1 MVRGFFVTGTDTGVG
16 KTVVSAALLIHLR
29 PAGAVR
35 YWKPIQTGIEQ
46 DDDTATVT
54 WLAGCSAAELVTSGV
69 RLPRPLSP
77 HLAAR
82 LSGTAIDLAPLEDT
96 FNEAAHSTHV
106 VVEGA
111 GGALVPLNGVQLMT
125 DLMSHLDLPVIITA
139 RSTLGTI
146 NHTLLTIEAL
156 QRRSI
161 YVAGVVMVGPP
172 NRDNREAIE
181 QYGAVPILGEMPMF
195 DPLTPER
202 LAAWSTTEFDR
213 GNHLLAMLR

>member
-16 KTVVSAALLIHLR
+16 KTVVSAALMLR
-29 PAGAVR
+29 LRSAGAVR

-46 DDDTATVT
+46 DDDTADVT
-54 WLAGCSAAELVTSGV
+54 WLARCSAAELLTSGV
-69 RLPRPLSP
+69 RLPHPLSP
-77 HLAAR
+77 HVAAR

-96 FNEAAHSTHV
+96 FNEAAHSAHV

-111 GGALVPLNGVQLMT
+111 GGALVPLNGIQLLT
-125 DLMSHLDLPVIITA
+125 DLMSRLDLPVVIAA

-172 NRDNREAIE
+172 NSDNREAIE
-181 QYGAVPILGEMPMF
+181 QYGSVPVLGEMPMF

-202 LAAWSTTEFDR
+202 LAEWSAAEFDR

>member
-1 MVRGFFVTGTDTGVG
+1 VVRGFFITGTDTGVG
-16 KTVVSAALLIHLR
+16 KTVVSAALVLTLR
-29 PAGAVR
+29 AAGPVR

-46 DDDTATVT
+46 DDDTAAVAS
-54 WLAGCSAAELVTSGV
+54 LARCSASELVASGV

-96 FNEAAHSTHV
+96 FNTAAHSAHV

-111 GGALVPLNGVQLMT
+111 GGALVPVNSGQFMT
-125 DLMSHLDLPVIITA
+125 DLMSRLDLPVIIAA

-156 QRRSI
+156 QRRSL

-172 NRDNREAIE
+172 NRDNRDAIE
-181 QYGAVPILGEMPMF
+181 QYGSVPVLGEMPMF
-195 DPLTPER
+195 DPLTPDR
-202 LAAWSTTEFDR
+202 LAQWSATEFEHSR
-213 GNHLLAMLR
+213 HLLAMLR